1 MTKFQSTPKL
11 LDYIHVN
18 VVKHLFKNV
27 SEIDIKELKR
37 NMVSQDTGMLTADYR
52 SVKAHVFFE
61 MKRIVVSK

>member
-1 MTKFQSTPKL
+1 MSMSA
-11 LDYIHVN
+11 
-18 VVKHLFKNV
+18 KHLFKNV